1 MKFIE
6 ISSSLH
12 SNLKINRCDLIL
24 EFLLAISQMFCPKV
38 SPEEHLNF
46 GEYVSTVE
54 PLFEQYPKSDIKDP
68 PCYVD
73 ATLQEAPYDAVV
85 IHLGVND
92 I

>member
-1 MKFIE
+1 
-6 ISSSLH
+6 
-12 SNLKINRCDLIL
+12 
-24 EFLLAISQMFCPKV
+24 MFCPKI
-38 SPEEHLNF
+38 NF

-54 PLFEQYPKSDIKDP
+54 PLFERYPKSDIKDP